1 MREIKFRGK
10 STTEFDD
17 KKYGYMGIY
26 YNQQNYVIYMKY
38 QIVQA

>member
-17 KKYGYMGIY
+17 KKIWLYGDLL
-26 YNQQNYVIYMKY
+26 QSHQLLLHTFRQNL
-38 QIVQA
+38 